1 MSSPNSNQRQTYSRC
16 VLHPK
21 RSTKPT
27 TQDPLAQVKKP
38 PKKSRPVASPRTRSS
53 KRSATTD
60 AVINGVLHR
69 RRLQQAQEKR
79 YVVPNMNENPSLLLS
94 GMHRTEALKADMCEE
109 LRCKYVT
116 KLEDVSEVSCEA

>member
-27 TQDPLAQVKKP
+27 TQDTLAQVKKP
-38 PKKSRPVASPRTRSS
+38 PKKSHPVASPRTRSS
-53 KRSATTD
+53 KRSAT
-60 AVINGVLHR
+60 ANAINDVLNR
-69 RRLQQAQEKR
+69 RRMQQAQEKR
-79 YVVPNMNENPSLLLS
+79 YVLPNMSENPSLLLS

-116 KLEDVSEVSCEA
+116 KLEEASEVSCEA